1 MCGIIFLYMSG
12 HSKWDTIKHK
22 KAINDAKKGK
32 SFSKVS
38 AQITHAAK
46 QGGGDPAMNP
56 TLRLYIDK
64 AKAVGFANDSIEKA
78 IKKGTGESGDGIN
91 FEEITYEGFGPHGV
105 QLVIDAL
112 TDNKNRTVAEIRQ
125 LFEGIGG
132 NMGDSGAVSWNFET
146 KGYFEIL
153 CGHMEKS
160 PKYGEADFFVEDNQE
175 EVELNVMDL
184 PGVLDIETFEDEG
197 KKGLAIY
204 TSYDSFG
211 AVRDG
216 ITKLGYV
223 LREAELVKEA
233 NILKN
238 VSEEEREK
246 IENAIE
252 KFNDNDDVQNVWSDM
267 E

>member
-1 MCGIIFLYMSG
+1 MSG

-46 QGGGDPAMNP
+46 QGGGDPNMNP

-64 AKAVGFANDSIEKA
+64 AKAVGFSNDNIEKA
-78 IKKGTGESGDGIN
+78 IRKGTGESGDGVI

-105 QLVIDAL
+105 QLVIDVL

-125 LFEGIGG
+125 IFEMVGG
-132 NMGDSGAVSWNFET
+132 NMGDAGSVMWNFET

-153 CGHMEKS
+153 CGHMQKS
-160 PKYGEADFFVEDNQE
+160 AKFGDADIYVEDNPE
-175 EVELNVMDL
+175 EVELNIMDL
-184 PGVLDIETFEDEG
+184 PGVLDIHEYEEDG
-197 KKGLAIY
+197 KMALAIY
-204 TSYDSFG
+204 SGYDSFG

-216 ITKLGYV
+216 INKLGYV
-223 LREAELVKEA
+223 LKEAELVKEA
-233 NILKN
+233 NVLKS
-238 VSEEEREK
+238 VTDEEREK
-246 IENAIE
+246 VDAAIE
-252 KFNDNDDVQNVWSDM
+252 KFEDSDDVQNVWSDL

>member
-1 MCGIIFLYMSG
+1 MAG
-12 HSKWDTIKHK
+12 HSKWATIKHK

-46 QGGGDPAMNP
+46 QGGGDPTMNP

-64 AKAVGFANDSIEKA
+64 AKAVGFSNDNIEKA
-78 IKKGTGESGDGIN
+78 IKKGTGESGEGVV

-105 QLVIDAL
+105 QLVVDVL

-125 LFEGIGG
+125 IFDEVGG
-132 NMGDSGAVSWNFET
+132 TMGDTGSVSWNFDT

-153 CGHMEKS
+153 CGHMEETE
-160 PKYGEADFFVEDNQE
+160 KYGEPDIFVEDNPE
-175 EVELNVMDL
+175 EVELNIMDL
-184 PGVLDIETFEDEG
+184 PGVLDIHEYEEDG

-204 TSYDSFG
+204 TEYDSFG
-211 AVRDG
+211 SVRDG
-216 ITKLGYV
+216 INKLGYV
-223 LREAELVKEA
+223 LNEAELIKEA
-233 NILKN
+233 NVLKD
-238 VSEEEREK
+238 VTKEEREK
-246 IENAIE
+246 IEGAIE
-252 KFNDNDDVQNVWSDM
+252 RFEDSDDVQNVWSDL

>member
-1 MCGIIFLYMSG
+1 MAG
-12 HSKWDTIKHK
+12 HSKWATIKHK

-46 QGGGDPAMNP
+46 QGGGDPTMNP

-64 AKAVGFANDSIEKA
+64 AKAVGFSNDNIDKA
-78 IKKGTGESGDGIN
+78 IKKGTGESGEGVV

-105 QLVIDAL
+105 QLVVDVL

-125 LFEGIGG
+125 IFDEVGG
-132 NMGDSGAVSWNFET
+132 TMGDTGSVSWNFDT

-153 CGHMEKS
+153 CGHMEETE
-160 PKYGEADFFVEDNQE
+160 KYGEPDIFVEDNPE
-175 EVELNVMDL
+175 EVELNIMDL
-184 PGVLDIETFEDEG
+184 PGVLDIHEYEEDG

-204 TSYDSFG
+204 TEYDSFG
-211 AVRDG
+211 SVRDG
-216 ITKLGYV
+216 INKLGYV
-223 LREAELVKEA
+223 LNEAELIKEA
-233 NILKN
+233 NVLKD
-238 VSEEEREK
+238 VTKEEREK
-246 IENAIE
+246 IESAIE
-252 KFNDNDDVQNVWSDM
+252 KFEESDDVQNVWSDL

>member
-1 MCGIIFLYMSG
+1 MAG
-12 HSKWDTIKHK
+12 HSKWATIKHK

-46 QGGGDPAMNP
+46 QGGGDPTMNP

-64 AKAVGFANDSIEKA
+64 AKAVGFSNDNIDKA
-78 IKKGTGESGDGIN
+78 IKKGTGESGEGVV

-105 QLVIDAL
+105 QLVVDVL

-125 LFEGIGG
+125 IFDEVGG
-132 NMGDSGAVSWNFET
+132 TMGDTGSVSWNFDT

-153 CGHMEKS
+153 CGHMEETE
-160 PKYGEADFFVEDNQE
+160 KYGEPDIFVEHNPE
-175 EVELNVMDL
+175 EVELNIMDL
-184 PGVLDIETFEDEG
+184 PGVLDIHEYEEDG

-204 TSYDSFG
+204 TEYDSFG
-211 AVRDG
+211 SVRDG
-216 ITKLGYV
+216 INKLGYV
-223 LREAELVKEA
+223 LNEAELIKEA
-233 NILKN
+233 NVLKD
-238 VSEEEREK
+238 VTKEEREK
-246 IENAIE
+246 IEGAIE
-252 KFNDNDDVQNVWSDM
+252 RFEDSDDVQNVWSDL

>member
-1 MCGIIFLYMSG
+1 MAG
-12 HSKWDTIKHK
+12 HSKWATIKHK

-46 QGGGDPAMNP
+46 QGGGDPTMNP

-64 AKAVGFANDSIEKA
+64 AKAVGFSNDNIDKA
-78 IKKGTGESGDGIN
+78 IKKGTGESGEGVV

-105 QLVIDAL
+105 QLVVDVL

-125 LFEGIGG
+125 IFDEVGG
-132 NMGDSGAVSWNFET
+132 TMGDTGSVSWNFDT

-153 CGHMEKS
+153 CGHMEETE
-160 PKYGEADFFVEDNQE
+160 KYGEPDIFVEDNPE
-175 EVELNVMDL
+175 EVELNIMDL
-184 PGVLDIETFEDEG
+184 PGVLDIHEYEEDG

-204 TSYDSFG
+204 TEYDSFG
-211 AVRDG
+211 SVRDG
-216 ITKLGYV
+216 INKLGYV
-223 LREAELVKEA
+223 LNEAELIKEA
-233 NILKN
+233 NVLKD
-238 VSEEEREK
+238 VTKEEREK
-246 IENAIE
+246 IEGAIE
-252 KFNDNDDVQNVWSDM
+252 RFEESDDVQNVWSDL

>member
-1 MCGIIFLYMSG
+1 MAG
-12 HSKWDTIKHK
+12 HSKWATIKHK

-46 QGGGDPAMNP
+46 QGGGDPTMNP

-64 AKAVGFANDSIEKA
+64 AKAVGFSNDNIDKA
-78 IKKGTGESGDGIN
+78 IKKGTGESGEGVV

-105 QLVIDAL
+105 QLVVDVL

-125 LFEGIGG
+125 IFDEVGG
-132 NMGDSGAVSWNFET
+132 TMGDTGSVSWNFDT

-153 CGHMEKS
+153 CGHMEETE
-160 PKYGEADFFVEDNQE
+160 KYGEPDIFVEDNPE
-175 EVELNVMDL
+175 EVELNIMDL
-184 PGVLDIETFEDEG
+184 PGVLDIHEYEEDG

-204 TSYDSFG
+204 TEYDSFG
-211 AVRDG
+211 SVRDG
-216 ITKLGYV
+216 INKLGYV
-223 LREAELVKEA
+223 LNEAELIKEA
-233 NILKN
+233 NVLKD
-238 VSEEEREK
+238 VTKEEREK
-246 IENAIE
+246 IEGAIE
-252 KFNDNDDVQNVWSDM
+252 RFEDSDDVQNVWSDL

>member
-1 MCGIIFLYMSG
+1 MSG

-38 AQITHAAK
+38 VQITHAAK
-46 QGGGDPAMNP
+46 QGGGDPTMNP

-64 AKAVGFANDSIEKA
+64 AKAVGFSNDNIEKA
-78 IKKGTGESGDGIN
+78 IKKGTGESGDGVI

-105 QLVIDAL
+105 QLVVDAL

-125 LFEGIGG
+125 IFDEVGG
-132 NMGDSGAVSWNFET
+132 TMGDTGSVSWNFDT

-153 CGHMEKS
+153 CGHMEETE
-160 PKYGEADFFVEDNQE
+160 KYGEPDIFVEDDPE
-175 EVELNVMDL
+175 EVQLNIMDL
-184 PGVLDIETFEDEG
+184 PGVLDIHEYEEDG

-204 TSYDSFG
+204 TEYDSFG
-211 AVRDG
+211 SVRDG
-216 ITKLGYV
+216 INKLGYV
-223 LREAELVKEA
+223 LKEAELIKEA
-233 NILKN
+233 NVLKE
-238 VSEEEREK
+238 VTDEEREK
-246 IENAIE
+246 IESAIE
-252 KFNDNDDVQNVWSDM
+252 RFEDSDDVQNVWSDL

>member
-1 MCGIIFLYMSG
+1 MAG
-12 HSKWDTIKHK
+12 HSKWATIKHK

-46 QGGGDPAMNP
+46 QGGGDPTMNP

-64 AKAVGFANDSIEKA
+64 AKAVGFSNDNIDKA
-78 IKKGTGESGDGIN
+78 IKKGTGESGEGVV

-105 QLVIDAL
+105 QLVVDVL

-125 LFEGIGG
+125 IFDEVGG
-132 NMGDSGAVSWNFET
+132 TMGDTGSVSWNFDT

-153 CGHMEKS
+153 CGHMEETE
-160 PKYGEADFFVEDNQE
+160 KYGEPDIFVEDDPE
-175 EVELNVMDL
+175 EVQLNIMDL
-184 PGVLDIETFEDEG
+184 PGVLDIHEYEEDG

-204 TSYDSFG
+204 TEYDSFG
-211 AVRDG
+211 SVRDG
-216 ITKLGYV
+216 INKLGYV
-223 LREAELVKEA
+223 LNEAELIKEA
-233 NILKN
+233 NVLKD
-238 VSEEEREK
+238 VTKEEREK
-246 IENAIE
+246 IEGAIE
-252 KFNDNDDVQNVWSDM
+252 RFEDSDDVQNVWSDL